1 MVFYLHFN
9 TSVFSKMLLVTCY
22 FWCGYMFNHIQGL
35 RCKTHF
41 SLIFFGVYG

>member
-22 FWCGYMFNHIQGL
+22 LLLLVGYMFNHIQGL
-35 RCKTHF
+35 R
-41 SLIFFGVYG
+41 